1 MNVTEETKSK
11 YIAKDSV
18 FRNLFGIKKYA
29 AQLYMALHPDETVTE
44 DDIEHVTL
52 ESVIMATLYN
62 DVGFK
67 VKDKIIMLVEQQ
79 STWTENIAV
88 RMLVYLAE
96 TYYDYFKDTKQ
107 SLYDEPKVKMP
118 KPDLYVLYTGTDK
131 KNVPPYI
138 SLSESYLGGDNSVLD
153 FKVKVVTDGKDGDII
168 QQYVR
173 FTKIYNEQVKLY
185 GRNAKAVYET
195 IRICEDENVLAD
207 YMKSREREV
216 SGIMLAF
223 SDVTS
228 ELNLYVDSKVRTA
241 EAIGEAKGETKGI
254 LSTLVGLVKDKILTI
269 PQAAQRANMTVEEF
283 EEKSGL
289 KDE

>member
-1 MNVTEETKSK
+1 
-11 YIAKDSV
+11 
-18 FRNLFGIKKYA
+18 
-29 AQLYMALHPDETVTE
+29 
-44 DDIEHVTL
+44 
-52 ESVIMATLYN
+52 
-62 DVGFK
+62 
-67 VKDKIIMLVEQQ
+67 ML
-79 STWTENIAV
+79 W
-88 RMLVYLAE
+88 LVYLAE
-96 TYYDYFKDTKQ
+96 TYYDYFKDTEQ
-107 SLYDEPKVKMP
+107 SLYDTPKVKMP

-138 SLSESYLGGDNSVLD
+138 SLPDSYLGGDNSVLD
-153 FKVKVVTDGKDGDII
+153 FKVKVVPDGKDGDII

-207 YMKSREREV
+207 YMKSREKEV

-228 ELNLYVDSKVRTA
+228 ELNLYVDSKVKA
-241 EAIGEAKGETKGI
+241 ANF
-254 LSTLVGLVKDKILTI
+254 SQLVELVKEKLLTL
-269 PQAAQRANMTVEEF
+269 PQAAKKANMTVEEF

>member
-1 MNVTEETKSK
+1 MIFVNFIFSTLNQC
-11 YIAKDSV
+11 
-18 FRNLFGIKKYA
+18 FPKYA

-44 DDIEHVTL
+44 NDIEHVTL

-107 SLYDEPKVKMP
+107 SLYDTPKVKMP

-138 SLSESYLGGDNSVLD
+138 SLSDSYLGGDNSVLD

-228 ELNLYVDSKVRTA
+228 ELNLYVDSKVKTA
-241 EAIGEAKGETKGI
+241 SENAIFSKIVA
-254 LSTLVGLVKDKILTI
+254 LVKKKLLSV
-269 PQAAQRANMTVEEF
+269 PQAAEELNMTVEEF

>member
-1 MNVTEETKSK
+1 
-11 YIAKDSV
+11 
-18 FRNLFGIKKYA
+18 
-29 AQLYMALHPDETVTE
+29 
-44 DDIEHVTL
+44 
-52 ESVIMATLYN
+52 
-62 DVGFK
+62 
-67 VKDKIIMLVEQQ
+67 
-79 STWTENIAV
+79 
-88 RMLVYLAE
+88 
-96 TYYDYFKDTKQ
+96 
-107 SLYDEPKVKMP
+107 MP

-207 YMKSREREV
+207 YMKSREKEV

-241 EAIGEAKGETKGI
+241 EAKGKEEGMLT
-254 LSTLVGLVKDKILTI
+254 SLVNLVKKKMLS
-269 PQAAQRANMTVEEF
+269 PAQAAEELNMTIEEF

>member
-1 MNVTEETKSK
+1 
-11 YIAKDSV
+11 
-18 FRNLFGIKKYA
+18 
-29 AQLYMALHPDETVTE
+29 
-44 DDIEHVTL
+44 
-52 ESVIMATLYN
+52 
-62 DVGFK
+62 
-67 VKDKIIMLVEQQ
+67 
-79 STWTENIAV
+79 
-88 RMLVYLAE
+88 
-96 TYYDYFKDTKQ
+96 
-107 SLYDEPKVKMP
+107 MP
-118 KPDLYVLYTGTDK
+118 KPDLNVLYTGTDK

-185 GRNAKAVYET
+185 GRNSKAVYET

-207 YMKSREREV
+207 YMKSREKEV

-228 ELNLYVDSKVRTA
+228 ELNLYVDSKVKA
-241 EAIGEAKGETKGI
+241 ANF
-254 LSTLVGLVKDKILTI
+254 SQLVNLVKKKLLSV
-269 PQAAQRANMTVEEF
+269 PQAAEELNMTIEEF